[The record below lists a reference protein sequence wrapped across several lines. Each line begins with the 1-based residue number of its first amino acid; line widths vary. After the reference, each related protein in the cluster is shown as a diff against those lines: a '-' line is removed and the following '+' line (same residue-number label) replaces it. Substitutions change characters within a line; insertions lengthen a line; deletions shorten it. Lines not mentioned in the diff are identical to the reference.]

1 MQAHSLQ
8 KPNTLWVLGTGGTI
22 SGLAEDAA
30 DVRGYTAGQVGV
42 DQLLA
47 GVALP
52 STGQVKAQQI
62 AQVDSKDMTWAIW
75 LALLQAVRDH
85 LAEPETKGVVI
96 THGTDTMEE
105 TAYFL
110 HLCLGEQV
118 RDKAVVLTGAM
129 LPASAAQPDGPQN
142 IAAALRLA
150 ADADACGVMLCM
162 AGEAWSALEGQ
173 KLHGDR
179 LDAFGARAGQ
189 AVALVSNDGVVWRDA
204 APLPSTWQVEQLSA
218 DAPWVEIVVSGTQ
231 PQGSTLALLHAA
243 GLQGAVVATTG
254 NGTVHEELQRAAEQ
268 AYAAGLPIVRASR
281 TAHGHI
287 QDGHPNAI
295 PAVGPLSPFK
305 ARVAM
310 MVALA
315 AGQDATAL
323 YP

>member
-1 MQAHSLQ
+1 MQAQSLQ
-8 KPNTLWVLGTGGTI
+8 NPAHLWVLGTGGTI

-42 DQLLA
+42 DQLLS

-52 STGQVKAQQI
+52 GTFHVKTQQI

-75 LALLQAVRDH
+75 LELLKTARG
-85 LAEPETKGVVI
+85 LLEAPETKGVVI

-110 HLCLGEQV
+110 HLCLGEAV
-118 RDKAVVLTGAM
+118 KDKAVVLTGAM

-142 IAAALRLA
+142 IASALRLA
-150 ADADACGVMLCM
+150 ADQHARGVMLCM

-173 KLHGDR
+173 KLYGDR
-179 LDAFGARAGQ
+179 LDAFGARAGDS
-189 AVALVSNDGVVWRDA
+189 VANVSSAGVVWKDA
-204 APLPSTWQVEQLSA
+204 APQPSTWQIDHLTP
-218 DAPWVEIVVSGTQ
+218 DAPWVEIVFSGTQ
-231 PQGSTLALLHAA
+231 PSGSTLSLLHAA
-243 GLQGAVVATTG
+243 GAQGVVLATTG
-254 NGTVHEELQRAAEQ
+254 NGTLHQDLQQAAERVHV
-268 AYAAGLPIVRASR
+268 AGLPVVRASR

-287 QDGHPNAI
+287 RDGHPNVI
-295 PAVGPLSPFK
+295 PSVGPLSPFK

-315 AGQDATAL
+315 SGRDALAL
-323 YP
+323 AP